1 MSGTPFADSLIFF
14 QQPWERLSS
23 ILSRTSYSR
32 ILIVCDA
39 NTSRHCLPFMMG
51 QLNLENPLIFELPI
65 GEHSKS
71 LAECERFWRF
81 ALENGVDRKTV
92 CLAVGGGVVTDFTG
106 FCTSVLLRGIDCIY
120 IPTSLMGMADAALGG
135 KTGINFMQFKNQIG
149 LFKLPKA
156 ILIEPAFLNTLS
168 EAELKNGFVEI
179 IKHSL
184 IQDPPFWEELRQRP
198 GLPDREILPE
208 LIRKSVR
215 FKMEIVQKDF
225 YETGLRQILNFG
237 HSFGHALE
245 GMLLDSTDELL
256 HGQAV
261 AFGII
266 YESWLS
272 AQKFTWRPQWFPQ
285 IKEMMLPF
293 IGEWRPEPEDFPTIL
308 KWMSVDKKNQ
318 HGKIIMTLLE
328 RPGLPKFGVEVNA
341 DMVNKILED
350 CNF

>member
-1 MSGTPFADSLIFF
+1 MSGTPFTDSLIFF

-23 ILSRTSYSR
+23 ILSRTPYSGT
-32 ILIVCDA
+32 LIVCDA
-39 NTSRHCLPFMMG
+39 NTRQHCLPYMLG
-51 QLNLENPLIFELPI
+51 QLNLENPLIFELPV
-65 GEHSKS
+65 GEQTKS
-71 LAECERFWRF
+71 LAECERFWNF
-81 ALENGVDRKTV
+81 ALENGVGRKTI

-156 ILIEPAFLNTLS
+156 ILIEPAFLKTLS
-168 EAELKNGFVEI
+168 ESELKNGYVEI

-198 GLPDREILPE
+198 GLPEMELLPE

-225 YETGLRQILNFG
+225 HETGLRQILNFG
-237 HSFGHALE
+237 HSFGHAIE
-245 GMLLDSTDELL
+245 GMLLNSPHEML

-261 AFGII
+261 AYGII

-272 AQKFTWRPQWFPQ
+272 SQKFAWRAQWFPQ

-293 IGEWRPEPEDFPTIL
+293 LGAWRPQAADFPGIL
-308 KWMSVDKKNQ
+308 KWMSADKKNLQ
-318 HGKIIMTLLE
+318 GKIRMTLLE
-328 RPGLPKFGVEVNA
+328 RPGQPKYGVEVDA
-341 DMVNKILED
+341 ELVNKTLED